1 MEAMIKEDVY
11 QINGYDFEVLVVP
24 YAKRLPDCLLQTIKR
39 LKSKVI
45 FIDAFP
51 EDEEVE
57 GALVLSLQE
66 LPRELNDYS
75 EILIDHMEEKLVFY
89 HYQHDDGDI
98 YMFNNE
104 SIYSDINS
112 QIMLKTD
119 QSLMIYDAFS
129 NQTYKFASKIEGRDN
144 RFLICI

>member
-75 EILIDHMEEKLVFY
+75 EILIDHMEEKLVFIIINMMMV
-89 HYQHDDGDI
+89 I
-98 YMFNNE
+98 Y
-104 SIYSDINS
+104 ICL
-112 QIMLKTD
+112 IMKVF
-119 QSLMIYDAFS
+119 I
-129 NQTYKFASKIEGRDN
+129 
-144 RFLICI
+144 LILIVR